1 VNSPLTLT
9 SAFKMPPKI
18 KPVSTRSDAEAAA
31 DEWMPYIREWL
42 IGAIQDPNQHRD
54 IGKVLAQASEIVAA
68 DKLSKAAGRPLKL
81 VVGESF
87 DSRTDDGMPLV
98 RAQHKFRM
106 NDWHFETTRRNSKKN
121 KDTNGTGHVAYR
133 ATEFDVCT
141 IMVPGPHF
149 GVTGSYIRCIPTS
162 ALVNP
167 NKPDQLVTTINAKM
181 RKTYDNE
188 DKTREVIKQLYQTPP
203 SPQD

>member
-1 VNSPLTLT
+1 
-9 SAFKMPPKI
+9 
-18 KPVSTRSDAEAAA
+18 
-31 DEWMPYIREWL
+31 MPYIREWL
-42 IGAIQDPNQHRD
+42 ISAILDSKQHRD
-54 IGKVLAQASEIVAA
+54 IGKVLAQASEIVSAQ
-68 DKLSKAAGRPLKL
+68 KLSEAAGRPLKL

-87 DSRTDDGMPLV
+87 DSCTADDKPSV

-106 NDWHFETTRRNSKKN
+106 GDWHFETTRRNSKKN
-121 KDTNGTGHVAYR
+121 EDTNGTGHVAYR

-162 ALVNP
+162 ALLNP
-167 NKPDQLVTTINAKM
+167 KKPDQLVTTINAKT
-181 RKTYDNE
+181 RNTYDNA
-188 DKTREVIKQLYQTPP
+188 DKTLEVIKQLYQTPP

>member
-1 VNSPLTLT
+1 
-9 SAFKMPPKI
+9 MPSKKI
-18 KPVSTRSDAEAAA
+18 TPSTRAEAETSA

-42 IGAIQDPNQHRD
+42 ITAIMDPKQHRD
-54 IGKVLAQASEIVAA
+54 IGKVLAQAAEIVSAK
-68 DKLSKAAGRPLKL
+68 KLSEAAGRPLKL

-87 DSRTDDGMPLV
+87 DSRTDDDQPLI

-106 NDWHFETTRRNSKKN
+106 DAWHFETTRRNSKKN
-121 KDTNGTGHVAYR
+121 EDTNGTGHVAYR
-133 ATEFDVCT
+133 ASEFDVCT

-149 GVTGSYIRCIPTS
+149 GVSGSYIRCIPTT
-162 ALVNP
+162 ALLNP
-167 NKPDQLVTTINAKM
+167 KKPDQLVTTINAKT

-188 DKTREVIKQLYQTPP
+188 EKTIEVIKQLYQTRP

>member
-1 VNSPLTLT
+1 MPLKNTAT
-9 SAFKMPPKI
+9 P
-18 KPVSTRSDAEAAA
+18 STRTEAETAA
-31 DEWMPYIREWL
+31 DEWMPYVREWL
-42 IGAIQDPNQHRD
+42 ISAIMDPKQHRD
-54 IGKVLAQASEIVAA
+54 IGKVLAQASEIVSAQ
-68 DKLSKAAGRPLKL
+68 KLSEAAGRTLKL

-87 DSRTDDGMPLV
+87 DSRTDDDKPIV

-106 NDWHFETTRRNSKKN
+106 GDWHFETTRRNSKKN
-121 KDTNGTGHVAYR
+121 ADTNSTGHVAYR

-162 ALVNP
+162 ALLNP
-167 NKPDQLVTTINAKM
+167 KKPDQLVTTINAKT

-188 DKTREVIKQLYQTPP
+188 VKTLEVIKQLYQTLPLPP
-203 SPQD
+203 D

>member
-1 VNSPLTLT
+1 
-9 SAFKMPPKI
+9 MPPKTATL
-18 KPVSTRSDAEAAA
+18 STRAEAESAA

-42 IGAIQDPNQHRD
+42 ISAIMDPKQHRD
-54 IGKVLAQASEIVAA
+54 IGKVLAQASEIVSAQ
-68 DKLSKAAGRPLKL
+68 KLSEAAGRTLKL

-87 DSRTDDGMPLV
+87 DSRTDDDKPIV

-106 NDWHFETTRRNSKKN
+106 GDWHFETTRRNSKKN
-121 KDTNGTGHVAYR
+121 EDTNSTGHVAYR

-149 GVTGSYIRCIPTS
+149 GVTGSYIRCIPTT
-162 ALVNP
+162 ALLNP
-167 NKPDQLVTTINAKM
+167 KKPDQLVTTINAKT

-188 DKTREVIKQLYQTPP
+188 VKTLEVIKQLYQTLPLPP
-203 SPQD
+203 D